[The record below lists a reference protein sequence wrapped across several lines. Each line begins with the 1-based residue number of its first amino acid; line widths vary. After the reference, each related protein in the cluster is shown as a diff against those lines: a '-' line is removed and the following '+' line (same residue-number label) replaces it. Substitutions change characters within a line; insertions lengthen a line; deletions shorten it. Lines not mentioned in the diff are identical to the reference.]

1 MINNKTFEHR
11 PISELMSIVKNDL
24 SKFDVEGLID
34 EGHYVKTILKCN
46 DRLGIP
52 IREIKEIAVPV
63 NEYKAKLPID
73 FDKMYYI
80 CALNATNTMVHNNV
94 NPFYNNFDSDV
105 IYEAK
110 LDRDSLGCVDN
121 YKVIVQ
127 REVSPEV
134 YSFGSWSQ
142 LQIDKSSSRQCHDSC
157 PNLTKPGKYTV
168 TITDDDINTP
178 FRSGTLYL
186 MYLGNMRNEDG
197 ELLFPF
203 HPMITP
209 WYEWSIKYEIILNAI
224 FNSNLDKGEAST
236 LLQIATKERAGA
248 WLDAFNFTTDKG
260 FGEYLDLQ
268 KKKELA
274 WYNQYFKYFQ

>member
-24 SKFDVEGLID
+24 AKFDIEGLID
-34 EGHYVKTILKCN
+34 EGHYIKTILKCN
-46 DRLGIP
+46 DKLGIP
-52 IREIKEIAVPV
+52 IREIKEVAVPV
-63 NEYKAKLPID
+63 NEYKAKLPVD

-105 IYEAK
+105 VYEAK

-121 YKVIVQ
+121 YKVIIQ
-127 REVSPEV
+127 RATSPEV

-142 LQIDKSSSRQCHDSC
+142 LQIDKSSIKKCHNNC

-224 FNSNLDKGEAST
+224 FNSNLGNEASN
-236 LLQIATKERAGA
+236 LLAIASKERSGA

>member
-11 PISELMSIVKNDL
+11 PISELFSIVKNDL

-34 EGHYVKTILKCN
+34 EGHYIKTILKCN
-46 DRLGIP
+46 DRLGIL
-52 IREIKEIAVPV
+52 IREIKEVAVPV
-63 NEYKAKLPID
+63 NDNKAKLPID

-105 IYEAK
+105 VYEAK

-121 YKVIVQ
+121 YKVIVE
-127 REVSPEV
+127 RAVNPEI
-134 YSFGSWSQ
+134 YSYGSWSQ
-142 LQIDKSSSRQCHDSC
+142 LQIDKSSSKHCHNNC

-168 TITDDDINTP
+168 TITEDTINTP
-178 FRSGTLYL
+178 FKSGMLYL
-186 MYLGNMRNEDG
+186 MYLGNMRNSDG

-224 FNSNLDKGEAST
+224 FNSNLGNEAGN
-236 LLQIATKERAGA
+236 LLAIASKERAGA
-248 WLDAFNFTTDKG
+248 WLDAFNFTTDKT
-260 FGEYLDLQ
+260 FSEYLDLQ